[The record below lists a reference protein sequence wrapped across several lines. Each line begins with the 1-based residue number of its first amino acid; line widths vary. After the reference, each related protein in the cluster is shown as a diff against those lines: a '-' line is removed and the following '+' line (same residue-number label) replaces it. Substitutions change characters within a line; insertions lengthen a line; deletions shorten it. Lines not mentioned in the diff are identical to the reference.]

1 MTSDEAEKTAA
12 RFLLVDA
19 RHRLTK
25 AGIPEAALEAR
36 LLLAHAMNIEPT
48 ELLLEPDSIV
58 SASQTAVF
66 RRFMA
71 RRLTREPVAYII
83 GEREFYGLSFQVDK
97 RVLIPRPETELLVE
111 TALAVAS
118 ERSADGDELLIA
130 DVGTG
135 SGCIVVS
142 LAVHLQQTHF
152 FGLDLSQEAV
162 SLARSNAQQHGVDGR
177 ITFLDGDLLAPLP
190 ELVDVIVANPPYVPA
205 PNVETIQPEIRLYEP
220 RMAVEG
226 GEQGLEV
233 TRRLLAEAGKYLRP
247 RGTFLME
254 TGHGQASEVV
264 EAAKAAFP
272 AAMGIDMV
280 PDLAGIPRM
289 LRVQLP

>member
-1 MTSDEAEKTAA
+1 MISKTEKVVV
-12 RFLLVDA
+12 RSLLADA
-19 RHRLTK
+19 RQRLTK
-25 AGIPEAALEAR
+25 VGIPEAALEAR
-36 LLLAHAMNIEPT
+36 LLLAHAMGIEPT
-48 ELLLEPDSIV
+48 QLLLEPDLIV
-58 SASQTAVF
+58 SVSQSAAF
-66 RRFMA
+66 EAFMM

-111 TALAVAS
+111 TALTVAS
-118 ERSADGDELLIA
+118 ERAADGEALLIA

-142 LAVHLQQTHF
+142 LAVHLQKARF

-162 SLARSNAQQHGVDGR
+162 TLAQSNAQRHGVSGR
-177 ITFLDGDLLAPLP
+177 IVFLDGNLLEPLP
-190 ELVDVIVANPPYVPA
+190 EPVDVIVANPPYVPT
-205 PNVETIQPEIRLYEP
+205 PNVETIQPEIRLHEP

-226 GEQGLEV
+226 GNQGLEV
-233 TRRLLAEAGKYLRP
+233 TRRLLMEAEKHLLP
-247 RGTFLME
+247 RGAFLME
-254 TGHGQASEVV
+254 TGHGQASDVV
-264 EAAKAAFP
+264 AAAKVAFP
-272 AAMGIDMV
+272 TATRIDMI